1 MEYYKCSVCGA
12 IHPIK
17 KYYSFDGYQGEKP
30 EYVYCCLNCNY
41 KITAPNQATIRE
53 IVELLK

>member
-30 EYVYCCLNCNY
+30 EYVYCCL
-41 KITAPNQATIRE
+41 IVTIRLQHL
-53 IVELLK
+53 IRQLYVK